1 MDTSSLV
8 NLYDR
13 LDDQRKEKSISKTP
27 SFDFGKDDEKSE
39 DDFKLPDTVATTPQS
54 DEIVGNTDDTPTLDV
69 TEPAEPVAP
78 RLGLP
83 LPTKTFSYRPPQ
95 SLIDKMR
102 AQDEIENDPTSSG
115 FDKDYDTFWR
125 QKINHHCDKLKNK
138 CCKHFILDIYCRT
151 VPLDHDY
158 VCKNKRMLS
167 DDIDI
172 FLDKKKMSPLE
183 YLTAAKDETKAPLL
197 QHLLDES
204 DMLTHDY
211 YEKAYKEM
219 TENEKRGIKVKVNEP
234 TVEDQADLDRS
245 LVDTTEDSEYK
256 QFVQTL
262 KEKTRDKIIKD
273 VTNLIEAK
281 DADKDLEFKPGEG
294 DKPNKKMQDELEQKA
309 KAKARAEFRPEEEED
324 EKVKKESVLLQCM
337 DFGSKKFLK
346 EEIEMTPELNEQMIG
361 LAIRESTLCN
371 IDKVFKM
378 RNHTEELQKLSTNL
392 FLNKGFVFNKE
403 NLNKLIK

>member
-13 LDDQRKEKSISKTP
+13 LDDQRKEKSVSKTP
-27 SFDFGKDDEKSE
+27 SFDFGKDDERSE
-39 DDFKLPDTVATTPQS
+39 ADFKLPDTVGTTPQS

-69 TEPAEPVAP
+69 TEPAEPTP

-115 FDKDYDTFWR
+115 FDKDYNTFWR
-125 QKINHHCDKLKNK
+125 QKINHHCDKLKNR

-234 TVEDQADLDRS
+234 TVEDQAELDRS

-294 DKPNKKMQDELEQKA
+294 DKPNKKMQNELEQKA
-309 KAKARAEFRPEEEED
+309 KAKARAEFRPEEEKD
-324 EKVKKESVLLQCM
+324 EKVKEESVLLQCM

-378 RNHTEELQKLSTNL
+378 RNHAEELQKLSTNL
-392 FLNKGFVFNKE
+392 FLDKGFVFNKE